1 MKENFDTNKYYES
14 LKEIQIEE
22 LKWDFD
28 QK

>member
-1 MKENFDTNKYYES
+1 MKENFDINKYYES
-14 LKEIQIEE
+14 LKEIQIED